1 MIAGSGKQARLIA
14 WHNFHVQAAR
24 AGAEKREACRLV
36 AENVEARVA
45 SDVGEQEDGDATP
58 AGRRA
63 GEESIRHGNY
73 LELLLAVC
81 FLILIVIK
89 LAIFN

>member
-45 SDVGEQEDGDATP
+45 SDEGEQEEGDATP

-63 GEESIRHGNY
+63 NEESNRQGGN
-73 LELLLAVC
+73 LELLIAHLFV
-81 FLILIVIK
+81 
-89 LAIFN
+89 

>member
-14 WHNFHVQAAR
+14 WHNFHVKAAR

-45 SDVGEQEDGDATP
+45 SDVGEQEERDATP
-58 AGRRA
+58 ACRRA
-63 GEESIRHGNY
+63 NDESNRQGGN
-73 LELLLAVC
+73 LELLIAHL
-81 FLILIVIK
+81 FI
-89 LAIFN
+89 